1 MEGNKQMDI
10 FDIIGEQ
17 EYWREHW
24 KNMPEFIQEDLQPH
38 QSIIVHFENRE
49 DMDNFSKLINQ
60 KLTYKT
66 KSVWYPEA
74 EIGKIANK
82 RYIQDDEK

>member
-10 FDIIGEQ
+10 FNIIGEQ

-74 EIGKIANK
+74 EIGKVANK